1 MFVLS
6 LTYIAPLDEV
16 DAHLAA
22 HREFLSAQ
30 YARGAFLMSG
40 RKVPREG
47 GIIIARAGSR
57 AEVEELVRQDP
68 FHRAGVARYD
78 ITEFVPTM
86 TADALA
92 ALREQ

>member
-1 MFVLS
+1 MFVIA
-6 LTYIAPLDEV
+6 LTYTAPLADV

-22 HREFLSAQ
+22 HRDYLAVQ
-30 YARGAFLMSG
+30 YARGVFLMSG
-40 RKVPREG
+40 PRVPREG
-47 GIIIARAGSR
+47 GIVIAQAASR

-86 TADALA
+86 TAGALA
-92 ALREQ
+92 PLRAG

>member
-1 MFVLS
+1 MFVIS
-6 LTYIAPLDEV
+6 LTYTAPLEAV
-16 DAHLAA
+16 DFHLAA

-47 GIIIARAGSR
+47 GIIIARAASR
-57 AEVEELVRQDP
+57 FDVEELVRQDP
-68 FHRAGVARYD
+68 FHQAGVARYD

-92 ALREQ
+92 SLREQ

>member
-1 MFVLS
+1 MFVVS
-6 LTYIAPLDEV
+6 LTYTAPLQEV
-16 DAHLAA
+16 GAHLAA

-30 YARGAFLMSG
+30 YACGAFLMSG

>member
-1 MFVLS
+1 MFVIS
-6 LTYIAPLDEV
+6 LTYTAPLEEV
-16 DAHLAA
+16 DFHLAA

-30 YARGAFLMSG
+30 YERGAFLMSG

-57 AEVEELVRQDP
+57 AEVEELVRRDP

-86 TADALA
+86 TADTLA